1 MSNNICIPA
10 NYFFIL
16 IIVFILFNYMYY
28 YSFSFQLNKM
38 KIENNLKNNDTIQVT
53 QNEDNNTFI
62 KNNKAILP
70 LQQLIE
76 NSNKSIL
83 NYSIVDKSEIIVNPF
98 LNPIDQQKIIV
109 GANPSNPI
117 YRKVLENRDRT
128 IISDPIIAPE
138 RRVDVVQY
146 PMTIQNTI
154 NIPTRGYP
162 DNYQMMGIV
171 SRESDEKILQLFGR
185 ATFPGSNQY
194 EYYVTTSEFGFQNK
208 IPIQS
213 RGNKEIVDGDTIHI
227 PEFKKEKGEFRI
239 KLYNY
244 NTPRYNPY
252 II

>member
-1 MSNNICIPA
+1 
-10 NYFFIL
+10 
-16 IIVFILFNYMYY
+16 
-28 YSFSFQLNKM
+28 M
-38 KIENNLKNNDTIQVT
+38 KIENNLKTNDKV
-53 QNEDNNTFI
+53 
-62 KNNKAILP
+62 ILP
-70 LQQLIE
+70 LQQLID

-83 NYSIVDKSEIIVNPF
+83 DYSINE
-98 LNPIDQQKIIV
+98 IDQQKIIV

-117 YRKVLENRDRT
+117 YRKLLQDRDRT

-171 SRESDEKILQLFGR
+171 TRESDEKILQLFGR
-185 ATFPGSNQY
+185 ATYPGSNQY

-208 IPIQS
+208 IPIAS
-213 RGNKEIVDGDTIHI
+213 RGNREINDGDVINI
-227 PEFKKEKGEFRI
+227 PEFKKEKGEFRV
-239 KLYNY
+239 KLYDY